1 MMVRRRRMVT
11 RKIMVKVGAIKVIL
25 RRRVRVG
32 KVAVEIMVAKVM
44 TRMIEVV
51 MRRGKEMAGMVEAV
65 G

>member
-1 MMVRRRRMVT
+1 MVT

>member
-1 MMVRRRRMVT
+1 
-11 RKIMVKVGAIKVIL
+11 MVKVGAIKVIL

-32 KVAVEIMVAKVM
+32 KVAVEIKVAMVM
-44 TRMIEVV
+44 TGRIEVV